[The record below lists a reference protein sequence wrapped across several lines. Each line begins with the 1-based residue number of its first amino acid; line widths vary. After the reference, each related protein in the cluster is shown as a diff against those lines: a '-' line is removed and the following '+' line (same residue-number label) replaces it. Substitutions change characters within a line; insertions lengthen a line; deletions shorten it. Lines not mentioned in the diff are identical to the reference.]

1 MKMKRFASVF
11 FILALVLSLVAVP
24 LAAPAEEGGSA
35 PVMEVAAKAA
45 LLVDGD
51 TGEVLYAKNEHDELY
66 PASITK
72 VMTALLVLEAVDSG
86 KLSMD
91 EQITVTATALEGLA
105 DDGSSANIK
114 EGETMSVEN
123 LLYCMLVVSANE
135 ACNILGERVSG
146 SVDAFV
152 ERMNQRA
159 EELGCANT
167 HFVNATG
174 LHDPKHYTSA
184 WDIYLIT
191 KEAMGHPDFM
201 TICNTAQIT
210 VPATNLSEARV
221 LHTTNYLLSNWRA
234 IGYTYSA
241 ARGIK
246 TGSTSD
252 AGYCLVSSAVEGSR
266 SLISVVLG
274 AERVS
279 LTDGKTQTQSFSET
293 KRLFEWG
300 FNNFSRK
307 TILTQADMIQEV
319 PVSLSKDV
327 NYVVAHPASDVE
339 ALLPNSLE
347 PESLKRRVTLYQDTV
362 EAPVEKG
369 DVLGEVTLSY
379 EDRDYATVKLLAY
392 DSIEASRLLV
402 LQKNVKDFFS
412 KTIVKVILVILL
424 LLVLLLAGW
433 KLTVGRRRYR
443 YGRKVGRGRN
453 YRGRR
458 R

>member
-1 MKMKRFASVF
+1 MKSKRLLSVF
-11 FILALVLSLVAVP
+11 FILVLVFSLG
-24 LAAPAEEGGSA
+24 APVCAQAEETA
-35 PVMEVAAKAA
+35 VMEVAAKAA
-45 LLVDGD
+45 LLVDGE

-91 EQITVTATALEGLA
+91 QEITATASALEGLA
-105 DDGSSANIK
+105 EDGSSANIK
-114 EGETMSVEN
+114 EGEVMTVKN
-123 LLYCMLVVSANE
+123 LLYCMLVISANE
-135 ACNILGERVSG
+135 TCNILGEQVSG
-146 SVDAFV
+146 SVEAFV
-152 ERMNQRA
+152 ERMNERA
-159 EELGCANT
+159 AELGCVNT

-174 LHDPKHYTSA
+174 LHDPQHYTSA
-184 WDIYLIT
+184 WDVYLIT
-191 KEAMGHPDFM
+191 KEAMKHPDFM

-210 VPATNLSEARV
+210 VPATNLSDARV

-241 ARGIK
+241 AQGIK

-266 SLISVVLG
+266 SLIGVILG
-274 AERVS
+274 AEQVK
-279 LTDGKTQTQSFSET
+279 LTNGKTETQSFSEM

-300 FNNFSRK
+300 FDNFSRK
-307 TILTQADMIQEV
+307 TVLTQADMIQEV

-327 NYVVAHPASDVE
+327 NYVVVHPDSDVE
-339 ALLPNSLE
+339 VLLPNDLN
-347 PESLKRRVTLYQDTV
+347 PEDLKQRVTLYQETV

-369 DVLGEVTLSY
+369 QVLGEVTLSY
-379 EDRDYATVKLLAY
+379 EDHDYATVKLIAY
-392 DSIEASRLLV
+392 DNVEASKLLV
-402 LQKNVKDFFS
+402 MQKHITDFFS
-412 KTIVKVILVILL
+412 KTIVKVILILVVIL
-424 LLVLLLAGW
+424 VALAIGW
-433 KLTVGRRRYR
+433 KMTMGHRRYR
-443 YGRKVGRGRN
+443 YGRKVGRSRN